1 MTTSAARARRRG
13 VPRGD
18 RAAAL
23 SVDVAVA
30 LAVGG
35 VWCAA
40 VAFALRWEYWHP
52 RSIES
57 FWWAGLW
64 LVVPLALRRTWPG
77 SAFWLTVVVYPWGY
91 MSSWLGA
98 WSLQSAF
105 HLIPLLLAVFV
116 GTRGR
121 AVPAWVSGPVGAAA
135 ALWLE
140 WGSLDPLV
148 SWLRGETEVPGWTD
162 VTELLLLLSLVA
174 AAAALGAV
182 FARLDVTLASL
193 AERNRELEALQEV
206 RTREAVQSERVRIA
220 RDLHDVVAH
229 HVSAIVVRAQAVDR
243 VGGDDVDVYRDAV
256 RWIAPEGR
264 NALDAM
270 RSLVRVLREDAAPLA
285 PTSTLA
291 DLGTVVD
298 RMRGAGLDLDA
309 RLPDVW
315 PACPAAVGLA
325 VVRVAQEALT
335 NVVSHSAA
343 GRAAVSLDHADGRLL
358 LQVVDPGPPRP
369 VTNPGRRGNGLM
381 HMRERA
387 AACGGTLT
395 AGPLAGGAHGWHVR
409 MEVALD
415 GQRTG

>member
-1 MTTSAARARRRG
+1 
-13 VPRGD
+13 
-18 RAAAL
+18 
-23 SVDVAVA
+23 
-30 LAVGG
+30 
-35 VWCAA
+35 
-40 VAFALRWEYWHP
+40 
-52 RSIES
+52 
-57 FWWAGLW
+57 
-64 LVVPLALRRTWPG
+64 
-77 SAFWLTVVVYPWGY
+77 
-91 MSSWLGA
+91 
-98 WSLQSAF
+98 
-105 HLIPLLLAVFV
+105 V

-121 AVPAWVSGPVGAAA
+121 SVPAWVAGPLGALG
-135 ALWLE
+135 ALWAE
-140 WGSLDPLV
+140 WGTLDPLV
-148 SWLRGETEVPGWTD
+148 FWLRGDVESPGTN

-182 FARLDVTLASL
+182 FARLDATLASL
-193 AERNRELEALQEV
+193 AERNRELEALGEV

-243 VGGDDVDVYRDAV
+243 VGGDDVEVYRDAV

-270 RSLVRVLREDAAPLA
+270 RSLVRVLREDVAPLA

-291 DLGTVVD
+291 DLGAVVE
-298 RMRGAGLDLDA
+298 RMRGAGLELDA
-309 RLPDVW
+309 RLPQVW

-343 GRAAVSLDHADGRLL
+343 GRASVSLGQADGVLVL
-358 LQVVDPGPPRP
+358 EVTDPGPPRP
-369 VTNPGRRGNGLM
+369 ATTPGRQGNGLV

-387 AACGGTLT
+387 VAWGGTLT
-395 AGPLAGGAHGWHVR
+395 AGPLAGGTHGWRVR

-415 GQRTG
+415 GRRAG

>member
-1 MTTSAARARRRG
+1 M
-13 VPRGD
+13 
-18 RAAAL
+18 AL
-23 SVDVAVA
+23 GVAVA
-30 LAVGG
+30 WVTAVT
-35 VWCAA
+35 
-40 VAFALRWEYWHP
+40 VATRWDYWHP
-52 RSIES
+52 MWIES
-57 FWWAGLW
+57 YWLAGLG
-64 LVVPLALRRTWPG
+64 LAVPLALRRRAPG
-77 SAFWLTVVVYPWGY
+77 VAFWVTTLGYPPLYTW
-91 MSSWLGA
+91 WVPA
-98 WSLQSAF
+98 ALQSAF
-105 HLIPLLLAVFV
+105 HLVPVLLAVFV

-121 AVPAWVSGPVGAAA
+121 SVPAWLAGPVGALA

-140 WGSLDPLV
+140 WGSLDPLL
-148 SWLRGETEVPGWTD
+148 SWLRGDTQVPGWTK

-243 VGGDDVDVYRDAV
+243 VGGDDVEVYRDAV

-291 DLGTVVD
+291 DLGVVVE
-298 RMRGAGLDLDA
+298 RMRGAGLELDA

-315 PACPAAVGLA
+315 PPCSAAVGLA

-335 NVVSHSAA
+335 NVVSHSTA
-343 GRAAVSLDHADGRLL
+343 GRASVSLDHADGVLV
-358 LQVVDPGPPRP
+358 LQVIDPGPARP
-369 VTNPGRRGNGLM
+369 EPSTGRQGNGLV

-387 AACGGTLT
+387 AACGGRLW
-395 AGPLAGGAHGWHVR
+395 AGPLAGGGDGWQVW

-415 GQRTG
+415 GQRAG

>member
-1 MTTSAARARRRG
+1 MTTSAARLRPRG
-13 VPRGD
+13 IPRGD
-18 RAAAL
+18 RLAAL
-23 SVDVAVA
+23 GID
-30 LAVGG
+30 
-35 VWCAA
+35 AA
-40 VAFALRWEYWHP
+40 VAIGVGGAWWLAVSLARRWDYWHP

-77 SAFWLTVVVYPWGY
+77 VAFWLTVVVYPWGY
-91 MSSWLGA
+91 TSSWLSA

-116 GTRGR
+116 GTRAR
-121 AVPAWVSGPVGAAA
+121 AVPAWVAAPVGALAV
-135 ALWLE
+135 LWLE
-140 WGSLDPLV
+140 WGTLDPLV
-148 SWLRGETEVPGWTD
+148 YWLRGDMEAPGSN
-162 VTELLLLLSLVA
+162 VTELLLLLSLIA

-182 FARLDVTLASL
+182 FARLDDTLASL

-291 DLGTVVD
+291 DLGVVVE
-298 RMRGAGLDLDA
+298 RMRGAGLELDA
-309 RLPDVW
+309 RLPQAW
-315 PACPAAVGLA
+315 PACSAAVGLA

-343 GRAAVSLDHADGRLL
+343 GRASVALDVAGGRLAL
-358 LQVVDPGPPRP
+358 TVVDPGPPRP
-369 VTNPGRRGNGLM
+369 AANPGRQGNGLT

-387 AACGGTLT
+387 SACGGTLT
-395 AGPLAGGAHGWHVR
+395 AGPLAGGGWQVR

-415 GQRTG
+415 GRRVG

>member
-1 MTTSAARARRRG
+1 MTTSAARPRPRG
-13 VPRGD
+13 IPRGD
-18 RAAAL
+18 RLAAL
-23 SVDVAVA
+23 RRDAGVALLVGGAWWAAVAVA
-30 LAVGG
+30 R
-35 VWCAA
+35 
-40 VAFALRWEYWHP
+40 RWDYWHP
-52 RSIES
+52 QSIES

-77 SAFWLTVVVYPWGY
+77 VAFWLTVVVFPWGY
-91 MSSWLGA
+91 TSWLSV

-105 HLIPLLLAVFV
+105 HLVPLLLAVFV
-116 GTRGR
+116 GARR
-121 AVPAWVSGPVGAAA
+121 RSVPAWLAGPVGALA

-140 WGSLDPLV
+140 WGSLDPLLY
-148 SWLRGETEVPGWTD
+148 WLRGDTEVPGWTN

-182 FARLDVTLASL
+182 FARLDDTLASL

-291 DLGTVVD
+291 DLGAVVE
-298 RMRGAGLDLDA
+298 RMRGAGLELDA
-309 RLPDVW
+309 RLPQEW
-315 PACPAAVGLA
+315 PPCSAAVGLA

-343 GRAAVSLDHADGRLL
+343 GRASVSLEHADGRLV
-358 LQVVDPGPPRP
+358 LQVIDPGPARAESSS
-369 VTNPGRRGNGLM
+369 GRQGNGLM

-387 AACGGTLT
+387 AACGGRLW
-395 AGPLAGGAHGWHVR
+395 AGPLAGGGDGWQVW

-415 GQRTG
+415 GQRAG

>member
-1 MTTSAARARRRG
+1 
-13 VPRGD
+13 V
-18 RAAAL
+18 L
-23 SVDVAVA
+23 
-30 LAVGG
+30 
-35 VWCAA
+35 
-40 VAFALRWEYWHP
+40 
-52 RSIES
+52 
-57 FWWAGLW
+57 
-64 LVVPLALRRTWPG
+64 
-77 SAFWLTVVVYPWGY
+77 
-91 MSSWLGA
+91 
-98 WSLQSAF
+98 
-105 HLIPLLLAVFV
+105 
-116 GTRGR
+116 
-121 AVPAWVSGPVGAAA
+121 A
-135 ALWLE
+135 ALWLV
-140 WGSLDPLV
+140 WGTLDPLV
-148 SWLRGETEVPGWTD
+148 FWLRGDVASPGTN

-174 AAAALGAV
+174 AAALLGAV

-285 PTSTLA
+285 PTSTLS
-291 DLGTVVD
+291 DLGAVVD
-298 RMRGAGLDLDA
+298 RMRGAGLQLDA
-309 RLPDVW
+309 RLPQVW

-343 GRAAVSLDHADGRLL
+343 GRASVALDHVDGRLVL
-358 LQVVDPGPPRP
+358 EVTDPGPPRP
-369 VTNPGRRGNGLM
+369 AQATGRQGNGLL

-387 AACGGTLT
+387 VACGGTLT
-395 AGPLAGGAHGWHVR
+395 AGPLAGGAHGWQVR
-409 MEVALD
+409 MEGAHD
-415 GQRTG
+415 GRRAG

>member
-1 MTTSAARARRRG
+1 MTTSAAHPRPRG
-13 VPRGD
+13 VPERL
-18 RAAAL
+18 AAL
-23 SVDVAVA
+23 RVDAVVA

-35 VWCAA
+35 AWWAA
-40 VAFALRWEYWHP
+40 VSLARRWDYWHP
-52 RSIES
+52 QSIES

-64 LVVPLALRRTWPG
+64 LVVPLALRRSWPG
-77 SAFWLTVVVYPWGY
+77 VAFWLTVVVYPWGY
-91 MSSWLGA
+91 TSPWLSA

-105 HLIPLLLAVFV
+105 HLIPVLLAVFI
-116 GTRGR
+116 GAR
-121 AVPAWVSGPVGAAA
+121 ARSAPAWVSAPVGVLA

-140 WGSLDPLV
+140 WGTLDPLV
-148 SWLRGETEVPGWTD
+148 FWVRGDVPAPSSN

-182 FARLDVTLASL
+182 FARLDDTLASL

-243 VGGDDVDVYRDAV
+243 VGGDDVEVYRDAV

-270 RSLVRVLREDAAPLA
+270 RSLVRVLREDSAPLA

-291 DLGTVVD
+291 DLGAVVE
-298 RMRGAGLDLDA
+298 RMRGAGLELDA
-309 RLPDVW
+309 RLPRAW

-343 GRAAVSLDHADGRLL
+343 GRAAVSLDHSGGRLVL
-358 LQVVDPGPPRP
+358 EVTDPGPPRP
-369 VTNPGRRGNGLM
+369 AATPGRQGNGLM

-387 AACGGTLT
+387 VACGGTLA
-395 AGPLAGGAHGWHVR
+395 AGPLAGGHGWQVR

-415 GQRTG
+415 GQHVE

>member
-1 MTTSAARARRRG
+1 MTPAQPEPAARPAWR
-13 VPRGD
+13 
-18 RAAAL
+18 
-23 SVDVAVA
+23 VDLAVAVGVVVA
-30 LAVGG
+30 WVTAVT
-35 VWCAA
+35 
-40 VAFALRWEYWHP
+40 VATRWDYWHP
-52 RSIES
+52 MWIES
-57 FWWAGLW
+57 YWLAGVGLA
-64 LVVPLALRRTWPG
+64 VPLALRRRATG
-77 SAFWLTVVVYPWGY
+77 VAFWITTLGYPPLYTWWVPPG
-91 MSSWLGA
+91 
-98 WSLQSAF
+98 LQSAF
-105 HLIPLLLAVFV
+105 HLIPVLLAVFV

-121 AVPAWVSGPVGAAA
+121 SAPAWVTGPVGVLA

-140 WGSLDPLV
+140 WGRLDPLV
-148 SWLRGETEVPGWTD
+148 YWLRGESEVPGWSN
-162 VTELLLLLSLVA
+162 VTELLLLLTLVA

-182 FARLDVTLASL
+182 FARLDDTLASL

-291 DLGTVVD
+291 DLGAVVE
-298 RMRGAGLDLDA
+298 RMRGAGLELDA
-309 RLPDVW
+309 RLPQVW
-315 PACPAAVGLA
+315 PACSAAVGLA

-343 GRAAVSLDHADGRLL
+343 RRASVSLDHSDGRLL

-369 VTNPGRRGNGLM
+369 VADAARRGNGLM

-415 GQRTG
+415 GQRIG